1 MALEKLRSIWERTLN
16 PIVETLSWMSPA
28 TITWIALPIGILGG
42 LSVYLAPQDNFGVSM
57 LLGGGLLITL
67 AMALDGLDGPVA
79 RATGRVTRWGDYLD
93 HTFDRLLDA
102 VWIICISASVFVDIV
117 LGLAAAWFT
126 LLGSYMGTQ
135 AQAVAGT
142 QKSIVDFLERIEPF
156 SVLLLYSLTGILLY
170 FDNYSW
176 GQFPG
181 IFDHIQINPL
191 SIVVFISALGGI
203 WTFLIRFIQA
213 SKQIKQIDDEEP
225 FATQIRQM
233 KNDFELIRFNS
244 KLGNFSD

>member
-1 MALEKLRSIWERTLN
+1 MALEKLRSIWERTLT
-16 PIVETLSWMSPA
+16 PIVESMSWMSPA
-28 TITWIALPIGILGG
+28 TITWLALPIGILGG
-42 LSVYLAPQDNFGVSM
+42 LSVYLATEDSLGVTM
-57 LLGGGLLITL
+57 LFGGGLLITL

-102 VWIICISASVFVDIV
+102 AWIICISASVFVNDVV
-117 LGLAAAWFT
+117 LGLSAAWFT

-135 AQAVAGT
+135 AQADAGT
-142 QKSIVDFLERIEPF
+142 RNYRGFSRADRTILSIVAIFLM
-156 SVLLLYSLTGILLY
+156 GILLY

-176 GQFPG
+176 GSYPG
-181 IFDHIQINPL
+181 IFDHIEINPL

-213 SKQIKQIDDEEP
+213 SKQIKQIDAEDPLPQPKSPKDE
-225 FATQIRQM
+225 
-233 KNDFELIRFNS
+233 
-244 KLGNFSD
+244 SD

>member
-1 MALEKLRSIWERTLN
+1 MALEKLRKVWEQMLA
-16 PIVETLSWMSPA
+16 PIVQSMSWMSPA
-28 TITWIALPIGILGG
+28 AITWIALPIGILGG
-42 LSVYLAPQDNFGVSM
+42 LSVYLASADDLGASM
-57 LLGGGLLITL
+57 LIGGGTLITL

-102 VWIICISASVFVDIV
+102 VWIICISASIFVDDIV

-142 QKSIVDFLERIEPF
+142 RNYRGFSRADRTILSIVAIFVMG
-156 SVLLLYSLTGILLY
+156 VLVYNG
-170 FDNYSW
+170 NYDW
-176 GQFPG
+176 GNYPG
-181 IFDHIQINPL
+181 LFDHIQINPL
-191 SIVVFISALGGI
+191 SIVVFISAIGGI

-213 SKQIKQIDDEEP
+213 RKQITQIDLDDPLPQPQMDNEE
-225 FATQIRQM
+225 
-233 KNDFELIRFNS
+233 
-244 KLGNFSD
+244 

>member
-1 MALEKLRSIWERTLN
+1 MALEKLRNLWERILA
-16 PIVETLSWMSPA
+16 PIVESLSWMRPA
-28 TITWIALPIGILGG
+28 TITWIALPIGVLGG
-42 LSVYLAPQDNFGVSM
+42 LSVWLATNDDLGASM
-57 LLGGGLLITL
+57 LFGGGLLITL

-102 VWIICISASVFVDIV
+102 VWIICISASVFVDDIS

-142 QKSIVDFLERIEPF
+142 RNYRGFSRADRTILSIVAIFAM
-156 SVLLLYSLTGILLY
+156 GILVYL
-170 FDNYSW
+170 DKADW
-176 GQFPG
+176 GNFPG
-181 IFDHIQINPL
+181 LFDHISINPL
-191 SIVVFISALGGI
+191 SIIVFISAVGGI

-213 SKQIKQIDDEEP
+213 RKQIMAIDEENP
-225 FATQIRQM
+225 LPQP
-233 KNDFELIRFNS
+233 NS
-244 KLGNFSD
+244 QEQE

>member
-16 PIVETLSWMSPA
+16 PIVESLSWMSPA

-42 LSVYLAPQDNFGVSM
+42 LSVYLAPEDNFGASM

-102 VWIICISASVFVDIV
+102 VWIICISASVFVDDIV

-135 AQAVAGT
+135 AQSVGLGRNYGGFSRADRLVTTFVGIAIAAIMAFNGSPDFELPSAVSDLIGFGA
-142 QKSIVDFLERIEPF
+142 
-156 SVLLLYSLTGILLY
+156 
-170 FDNYSW
+170 
-176 GQFPG
+176 
-181 IFDHIQINPL
+181 INPL
-191 SIVVFISALGGI
+191 SAVLLISLVGGI
-203 WTFLIRFIQA
+203 WTFLTRAISSR
-213 SKQIKQIDDEEP
+213 
-225 FATQIRQM
+225 RQLL
-233 KNDFELIRFNS
+233 DGE
-244 KLGNFSD
+244 

>member
-1 MALEKLRSIWERTLN
+1 
-16 PIVETLSWMSPA
+16 
-28 TITWIALPIGILGG
+28 
-42 LSVYLAPQDNFGVSM
+42 M
-57 LLGGGLLITL
+57 LIGGGTLITL

-102 VWIICISASVFVDIV
+102 VWIICISASIFVDDIV

-142 QKSIVDFLERIEPF
+142 RNYRGFSRADRTILSIVAIFIMG
-156 SVLLLYSLTGILLY
+156 VLVYNG
-170 FDNYSW
+170 NYDW
-176 GQFPG
+176 GNYPG
-181 IFDHIQINPL
+181 LFDHIQINPL
-191 SIVVFISALGGI
+191 SIVVFISAIGGI

-213 SKQIKQIDDEEP
+213 RKQITQIDLDDPLPQPKMDNEE
-225 FATQIRQM
+225 
-233 KNDFELIRFNS
+233 
-244 KLGNFSD
+244 

>member
-1 MALEKLRSIWERTLN
+1 MALEKLRTIWERTLT
-16 PIVETLSWMSPA
+16 PIVESLSWMSPA

-42 LSVYLAPQDNFGVSM
+42 LSVYLAPQDDFGASM
-57 LLGGGLLITL
+57 LLGGGFLITL
-67 AMALDGLDGPVA
+67 AMAFDGLDGPVA

-102 VWIICISASVFVDIV
+102 IWIICISASVFVDDIV

-142 QKSIVDFLERIEPF
+142 RNYRGFSRADRTILSIIAIFLM
-156 SVLLLYSLTGILLY
+156 GILLY
-170 FDNYSW
+170 IDNYSW
-176 GQFPG
+176 GNFPG
-181 IFDHIQINPL
+181 FFDHIEINPL

-213 SKQIKQIDDEEP
+213 SKQIKQIDADDPLPQPNSAAEE
-225 FATQIRQM
+225 
-233 KNDFELIRFNS
+233 
-244 KLGNFSD
+244 

>member
-1 MALEKLRSIWERTLN
+1 MALEKLRNLWERILA
-16 PIVETLSWMSPA
+16 PIVESLSWMSPA
-28 TITWIALPIGILGG
+28 TITWLALPIGVLGG
-42 LSVYLAPQDNFGVSM
+42 LSVFLASEDQLGASM
-57 LLGGGLLITL
+57 LLGGGVLITM
-67 AMALDGLDGPVA
+67 AMIFDGLDGPVA

-102 VWIICISASVFVDIV
+102 VWIICISASIFVNDIV
-117 LGLAAAWFT
+117 LGLTAAWFT

-142 QKSIVDFLERIEPF
+142 RNYRGFSRADRTILSIVAIFLM
-156 SVLLLYSLTGILLY
+156 GILVY

-176 GQFPG
+176 GNFPG
-181 IFDHIQINPL
+181 FFDHIKINPL

-213 SKQIKQIDDEEP
+213 SQQIKKIDAENPLPQPNLKDEE
-225 FATQIRQM
+225 
-233 KNDFELIRFNS
+233 
-244 KLGNFSD
+244 

>member
-1 MALEKLRSIWERTLN
+1 MALEKLRKFWERTLT
-16 PIVETLSWMSPA
+16 PIVDAMSWMSPA
-28 TITWIALPIGILGG
+28 AITWIALPIGILGG
-42 LSVYLAPQDNFGVSM
+42 LSVYLASADNFGASM
-57 LLGGGLLITL
+57 LFGGGTLITL

-102 VWIICISASVFVDIV
+102 VWIICISASIFVDDIV

-142 QKSIVDFLERIEPF
+142 RNYRGFSRADRTILSIVAIF
-156 SVLLLYSLTGILLY
+156 VMGILVY
-170 FDNYSW
+170 YDNYDW
-176 GQFPG
+176 GNYPG
-181 IFDHIQINPL
+181 LFDHIQINPL
-191 SIVVFISALGGI
+191 SIVVFISAIGGI

-213 SKQIKQIDDEEP
+213 RQQITQIDLEDPLPQPEMGDEE
-225 FATQIRQM
+225 
-233 KNDFELIRFNS
+233 
-244 KLGNFSD
+244 

>member
-1 MALEKLRSIWERTLN
+1 MALEKLRKVWERTLT
-16 PIVETLSWMSPA
+16 PIVEAMSWMSPA
-28 TITWIALPIGILGG
+28 AITWIALPIGILGG
-42 LSVYLAPQDNFGVSM
+42 LSVYLASADNLGAAM
-57 LLGGGLLITL
+57 LLGGGTLITL

-102 VWIICISASVFVDIV
+102 VWIICISASIFVDDIV

-142 QKSIVDFLERIEPF
+142 RNYRGFSRADRTILSIVAIF
-156 SVLLLYSLTGILLY
+156 VMGILVY
-170 FDNYSW
+170 NDNYDW
-176 GQFPG
+176 GNYPG
-181 IFDHIQINPL
+181 LFGHIQINPL
-191 SIVVFISALGGI
+191 GIVVFISAIGGI

-213 SKQIKQIDDEEP
+213 RQQITQIDIDDPLPQPEMGNEE
-225 FATQIRQM
+225 
-233 KNDFELIRFNS
+233 
-244 KLGNFSD
+244 

>member
-16 PIVETLSWMSPA
+16 PIVESLSWMSPA

-42 LSVYLAPQDNFGVSM
+42 VSVYLAPQDNFGASM

-102 VWIICISASVFVDIV
+102 VWIICISASVFVDDIV

-142 QKSIVDFLERIEPF
+142 RNYRGFSRADRTILSIVAIF
-156 SVLLLYSLTGILLY
+156 LTGILLY

-213 SKQIKQIDDEEP
+213 SKQIKQIDAENPLPQPNSTDEE
-225 FATQIRQM
+225 
-233 KNDFELIRFNS
+233 
-244 KLGNFSD
+244 